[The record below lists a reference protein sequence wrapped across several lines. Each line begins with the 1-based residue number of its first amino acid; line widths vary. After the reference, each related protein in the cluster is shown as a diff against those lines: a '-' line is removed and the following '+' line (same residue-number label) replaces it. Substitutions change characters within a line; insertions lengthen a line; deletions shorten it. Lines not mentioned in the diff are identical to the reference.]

1 MADVRF
7 YQEQQLFDAEP
18 LQRWARLIVY
28 EDDYSNCLDSVSPFL
43 FQFTNINLFFG
54 ERKIP
59 VGISEYDEASN
70 YDTHKEIIDQLLLH
84 ELQKV
89 DVVFYTT
96 SERIKEAYYN
106 DFEEAMHLNIK
117 TTNDKEIMY
126 WSYCGKNDCALLVAF
141 ENLSDYKECLEYLQE
156 NFH

>member
-1 MADVRF
+1 MADVIF
-7 YQEQQLFDAEP
+7 YQQQELFYAEP

-28 EDDYSNCLDSVSPFL
+28 EDEYSDYLESESPFL
-43 FQFTNINLFFG
+43 FHFTNINHFFG

-59 VGISEYDEASN
+59 VGISECDEESTTKSEYDA
-70 YDTHKEIIDQLLLH
+70 HIAIIEEFLLH

-89 DVVFYTT
+89 DVVLYTT
-96 SERIKEAYYN
+96 SERIKEAFYN

-117 TTNDKEIMY
+117 ITDDKEIMY

-141 ENLSDYKECLEYLQE
+141 ENLSHYKECLEYLK
-156 NFH
+156 